1 MRGQWA
7 WRRSSDLPYHRR
19 TEARCC
25 MLTRR
30 KLLALVGSAG
40 LGVVG
45 AATAITIQRARSG
58 GPKAPVDQ
66 AKLETVTLTIRG
78 MI

>member
-1 MRGQWA
+1 
-7 WRRSSDLPYHRR
+7 
-19 TEARCC
+19 

-30 KLLALVGSAG
+30 KLLAIVGSAG
-40 LGVVG
+40 LGLVG

-58 GPKAPVDQ
+58 DPRAPDDQ

>member
-1 MRGQWA
+1 M
-7 WRRSSDLPYHRR
+7 
-19 TEARCC
+19 
-25 MLTRR
+25 TRR

-40 LGVVG
+40 LGLVG
-45 AATAITIQRARSG
+45 AATAITIQRAGSG
-58 GPKAPVDQ
+58 DPTTPVDQ

>member
-1 MRGQWA
+1 M
-7 WRRSSDLPYHRR
+7 
-19 TEARCC
+19 
-25 MLTRR
+25 TRR

-40 LGVVG
+40 LGLVG
-45 AATAITIQRARSG
+45 AATAITTQRARSG
-58 GPKAPVDQ
+58 DPKTPGDQ

>member
-1 MRGQWA
+1 MSRVQNRLNA
-7 WRRSSDLPYHRR
+7 P
-19 TEARCC
+19 ARFK
-25 MLTRR
+25 LNAIRWPSGVKTGSE
-30 KLLALVGSAG
+30 LLAFVGSAG

-45 AATAITIQRARSG
+45 VATAITIQRARSG